1 MKTKTLAVT
10 NGVVGLIGGIFL
22 LFAFWFIVGVASSGS
37 EAAIVLMTLFVY
49 LVKLA
54 LLVLGIVGAVYYKG
68 DTPVGTA
75 PSVLLI
81 VGGAISLIPFLGW
94 IGGILG
100 INRCFIVSS
109 EPEKISLIVEYEKII
124 SRSVKW
130 IYFGQC
136 CSLWHSW

>member
-100 INRCFIVSS
+100 LIGA
-109 EPEKISLIVEYEKII
+109 SLYLA
-124 SRSVKW
+124 
-130 IYFGQC
+130 
-136 CSLWHSW
+136 SLKKFL

>member
-54 LLVLGIVGAVYYKG
+54 LLVLGIVGAVYYK
-68 DTPVGTA
+68 
-75 PSVLLI
+75 LLL
-81 VGGAISLIPFLGW
+81 VYYWLLEERFL
-94 IGGILG
+94 L
-100 INRCFIVSS
+100 FLS
-109 EPEKISLIVEYEKII
+109 
-124 SRSVKW
+124 
-130 IYFGQC
+130 
-136 CSLWHSW
+136 

>member
-1 MKTKTLAVT
+1 
-10 NGVVGLIGGIFL
+10 
-22 LFAFWFIVGVASSGS
+22 
-37 EAAIVLMTLFVY
+37 MTLFVY

-68 DTPVGTA
+68 DTPVRTA

-100 INRCFIVSS
+100 IIGG
-109 EPEKISLIVEYEKII
+109 SLYLA
-124 SRSVKW
+124 
-130 IYFGQC
+130 
-136 CSLWHSW
+136 SLKKFL